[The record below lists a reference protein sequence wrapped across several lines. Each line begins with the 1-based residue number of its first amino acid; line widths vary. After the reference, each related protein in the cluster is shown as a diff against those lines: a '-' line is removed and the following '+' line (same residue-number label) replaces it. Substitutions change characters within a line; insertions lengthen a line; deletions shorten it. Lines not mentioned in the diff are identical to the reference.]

1 MDRVDRIKTFKASG
15 FVLSNLKSCQS
26 CPSLLIVFS
35 PARTRS
41 LTLAVLFC
49 LLLAGCARGGGDPV
63 ISPDTARRELFL
75 RGYDYKPAV
84 FLDAAKDG
92 DTLGVKLFLIAGMSP
107 EVRNDAGETPLL
119 LAARY
124 DHAQAARAL
133 LERGADVNAR
143 DKRGFT
149 PLMRAVLNGSM
160 ETVQTITEF
169 KPDLNAQT
177 TDPDPNTSGST
188 ALMYAV
194 AKDRKDVLDMLLDA
208 GADINESDVVVGPAL
223 TWAAAYDREE
233 IAADLLERGADA
245 NVVNNVGGT
254 PLIVAASKG
263 NPRLVRMLLD
273 HGADPLWK
281 MKDGK
286 NALQVAQETRRADA
300 LKVLQEAVAAK
311 KKRPGEGAQT
321 K

>member
-1 MDRVDRIKTFKASG
+1 
-15 FVLSNLKSCQS
+15 
-26 CPSLLIVFS
+26 
-35 PARTRS
+35 
-41 LTLAVLFC
+41 
-49 LLLAGCARGGGDPV
+49 
-63 ISPDTARRELFL
+63 
-75 RGYDYKPAV
+75 
-84 FLDAAKDG
+84 
-92 DTLGVKLFLIAGMSP
+92 MSP

-169 KPDLNAQT
+169 QPDLNAQT
-177 TDPDPNTSGST
+177 PDPDPNTSGST

-245 NVVNNVGGT
+245 NVVNNGG
-254 PLIVAASKG
+254 G
-263 NPRLVRMLLD
+263 PR
-273 HGADPLWK
+273 P
-281 MKDGK
+281 
-286 NALQVAQETRRADA
+286 
-300 LKVLQEAVAAK
+300 
-311 KKRPGEGAQT
+311 RPEKARPRPAQT
-321 K
+321 RGGCDRRQQRRRHAADRRGVEGQPASRPDAPRPRGRPALGDEGRQERRPSGGGDAPRRCPEGLAGGRGGEEEEAGRRRSDEVSACRRSKCVRV